1 VERVQ
6 SDLIFEQI
14 VREHG
19 AMIRRIAS
27 SYEARPHLAQEL
39 AQDIYL
45 AVWRALPTFRGQ
57 AALRTFVARI
67 ATNRAVTHVSR
78 AVRSPKSVELDE
90 RLPGPDVDP
99 ESLAL
104 ASDRRESLLA
114 AMRCLPLTLRQPAML
129 AAEGL
134 SPSQIA
140 DVLGISANAAAVRMS
155 RARDQLRELLREHS

>member
-1 VERVQ
+1 MQ
-6 SDLIFEQI
+6 TDLKFEQI
-14 VREHG
+14 AREHG

-39 AQDIYL
+39 TQDIYL
-45 AVWRALPTFRGQ
+45 AIWRALPTFRGE

-78 AVRSPKSVELDE
+78 ALRVPNSVELDE
-90 RLPGPDVDP
+90 RLPSPDIGP

-104 ASDRRESLLA
+104 ASDRRDSLLA
-114 AMRCLPLTLRQPAML
+114 AMRSLPLTLRQPAML

-134 SPSQIA
+134 SPRQIA
-140 DVLGISANAAAVRMS
+140 DVLGISVNAVAIRMS
-155 RARDQLRELLREHS
+155 RARDQLRERLREES